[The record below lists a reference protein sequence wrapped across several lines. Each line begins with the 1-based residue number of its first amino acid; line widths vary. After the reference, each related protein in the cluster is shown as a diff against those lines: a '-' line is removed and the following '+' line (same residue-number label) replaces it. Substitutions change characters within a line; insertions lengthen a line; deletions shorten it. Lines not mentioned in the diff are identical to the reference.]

1 MKKFLPFFL
10 LTIIPL
16 FYSCRNNSHL
26 ANSILLSADSLMQS
40 HPDSSLYLLE
50 QISDPQKMKKG
61 NRALYCL
68 LLTQARYKNYILLQ
82 NDSLIR
88 IAIEYYR
95 NSKNQERL
103 AKSYFYLGCVY
114 LEQRKLP
121 AAIDFYLKAVNIMP
135 KEKDS
140 VFLSMIYSHLGD
152 CYSEQDLNKTALSM
166 YKEAYALCIGRDSLR
181 TCYNLKNI
189 ANAFLLE
196 QQWDSTYYY
205 YKKALPIAL
214 SLNNSAMVSAVYKN
228 MATLYNEQ
236 NKFVDADTCISK
248 ALVYLSEGEGY
259 TAACSVKGDI
269 MNHLNKKDSAAYYWN
284 IGARSSNIY
293 TKTSSYH
300 SLFQE
305 SKRMRDWEKS
315 TLYADSFIIFYDSIQ
330 IMNDRAELDEL
341 MDNHLVELHK
351 YKLSV
356 KNQQVVVILV
366 VVFLCLV
373 FILVVLYLWRDR
385 IRQKKYVSLQQQL
398 TKNRTEVMLLN
409 EEPDATA
416 EDKGVELCKL
426 EEERLEICISL
437 FKTTNGYKKLYELEN
452 SSPKKRISLVA
463 NYRMKIINDIRRTF
477 IDVMAGFKERCTALT
492 NDDLLYCILTLLNT
506 SKDVIW
512 DIMDSTPDAIKMR
525 KSRIRTKMDIELFE
539 QIFGC

>member
-1 MKKFLPFFL
+1 
-10 LTIIPL
+10 
-16 FYSCRNNSHL
+16 
-26 ANSILLSADSLMQS
+26 
-40 HPDSSLYLLE
+40 
-50 QISDPQKMKKG
+50 
-61 NRALYCL
+61 
-68 LLTQARYKNYILLQ
+68 
-82 NDSLIR
+82 
-88 IAIEYYR
+88 
-95 NSKNQERL
+95 
-103 AKSYFYLGCVY
+103 
-114 LEQRKLP
+114 
-121 AAIDFYLKAVNIMP
+121 MP

-398 TKNRTEVMLLN
+398 IKNRTEVMLLN
-409 EEPDATA
+409 EEPDTTA

-477 IDVMAGFKERCTALT
+477 IDVMTGFKERCTALT

-525 KSRIRTKMDIELFE
+525 KSRIKTKMDIELFE

>member
-1 MKKFLPFFL
+1 MPL
-10 LTIIPL
+10 L
-16 FYSCRNNSHL
+16 YSCRNNSHF

-40 HPDSSLYLLE
+40 RPDSSLYLLE
-50 QISDPQKMKKG
+50 QISDPQKIKKG

-68 LLTQARYKNYILLQ
+68 LLTQARYKNYILVQ
-82 NDSLIR
+82 NDSLIK
-88 IAIEYYR
+88 IAIDYYR

-121 AAIDFYLKAVNIMP
+121 AAIDFYLKALDIMP
-135 KEKDS
+135 KGKDP

-189 ANAFLLE
+189 ANAFLLG

-293 TKTSSYH
+293 AKTSSYH